1 MGDRTSVELT
11 VLCEH
16 ADLALELLNKT
27 DGEPY
32 ETGVQNYLFWMCF
45 EDVNYGVLAGL
56 SSFIKAGIPYSME
69 VNPGSSFEK
78 FEDHLRYLEEGAYEI
93 KSREK
98 DWPEFTVRKCIEALK
113 MNSSVEPIT
122 VLEMMLKAVCTP
134 SWDNQAVLAKQYLA
148 TQLINPQ

>member
-27 DGEPY
+27 DGKPDESDF
-32 ETGVQNYLFWMCF
+32 QNDLFWMYF
-45 EDVNYGVLAGL
+45 EEVNYGVLDGL
-56 SSFIKAGIPYSME
+56 SQFIKAGIPYSME
-69 VNPGSSFEK
+69 SGSGGSFEQCV
-78 FEDHLRYLEEGAYEI
+78 EHLRYLEEGTYEI
-93 KSREK
+93 KSSEK
-98 DWPEFTVRKCIEALK
+98 DWPEITVRKCIDALN
-113 MNSSVEPIT
+113 MYSRVDPIT
-122 VLEMMLKAVCTP
+122 VLERMLKAACTP